1 MESSADAD
9 TYVPMNNNH
18 GNQPDVPD
26 FYQEMKSQDRIKKYK
41 KYVDK
46 YIYIVLR
53 SDRIDKNN
61 FRKYCKRFI
70 LSDKNYQDIVFQTKS
85 NDPYCKFECFQIIKG
100 DCITYLSNIAYE
112 MYRSNCYSD
121 SKVYKPYSLYLAL
134 QDMQAIRFALK
145 NLDAGYIAYVG
156 THQHFHE
163 ERNMPTDFLNPPDQY
178 SCPKPIRKDPQRQY
192 HRSYG
197 NM

>member
-1 MESSADAD
+1 
-9 TYVPMNNNH
+9 
-18 GNQPDVPD
+18 
-26 FYQEMKSQDRIKKYK
+26 
-41 KYVDK
+41 
-46 YIYIVLR
+46 
-53 SDRIDKNN
+53 
-61 FRKYCKRFI
+61 
-70 LSDKNYQDIVFQTKS
+70 
-85 NDPYCKFECFQIIKG
+85 
-100 DCITYLSNIAYE
+100 